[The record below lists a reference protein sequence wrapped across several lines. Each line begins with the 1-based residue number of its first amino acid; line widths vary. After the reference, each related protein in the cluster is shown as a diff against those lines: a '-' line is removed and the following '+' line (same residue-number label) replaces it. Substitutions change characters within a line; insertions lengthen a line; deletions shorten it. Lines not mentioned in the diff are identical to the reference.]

1 MVLPKLEE
9 RVSRSSWKMI
19 LGKPTDNSRAAGEAD
34 DVWGETS
41 GWKEWKKDDAKNDA
55 YPAGI
60 PLSTVE
66 IKSSRNF
73 RPKSLE
79 DGSFLCWDYSSH
91 AGCKAPNGTC
101 TRGKHEVIK
110 TKGLHPLIR
119 MHLARRGGHRAEKKI
134 QIKDIDGHVQ
144 SLRDQL
150 TEEDLEYQRSPKSKS
165 QPKAGG
171 GVLDIPDTL
180 THVETAS
187 VVDGGNAADKILTD
201 INPVIVNAMDSA
213 PLAWRDAV
221 FPTDF
226 GHINF
231 TPLEEG
237 NRLLAASEDAWANEI
252 DSLPILPHPEIIADR
267 LDSVTRP
274 VSYAAEWI
282 RDSSFDVHP
291 SIQSLVVDSMLSYDT
306 VPEDNSAMVER

>member
-1 MVLPKLEE
+1 MILGIGKTMVLPKLEE

-101 TRGKHEVIK
+101 PRGKHEVIK

-119 MHLARRGGHRAEKKI
+119 MNLARRGGHRAEKKI
-134 QIKDIDGHVQ
+134 QIRDIDGHVQ
-144 SLRDQL
+144 SLRAQL
-150 TEEDLEYQRSPKSKS
+150 AEEDSEYQRRPKAKP

-171 GVLDIPDTL
+171 GGVLDVPDAL
-180 THVETAS
+180 SHVETTS
-187 VVDGGNAADKILTD
+187 VVDGGI
-201 INPVIVNAMDSA
+201 A
-213 PLAWRDAV
+213 P
-221 FPTDF
+221 
-226 GHINF
+226 GK
-231 TPLEEG
+231 
-237 NRLLAASEDAWANEI
+237 
-252 DSLPILPHPEIIADR
+252 
-267 LDSVTRP
+267 
-274 VSYAAEWI
+274 
-282 RDSSFDVHP
+282 
-291 SIQSLVVDSMLSYDT
+291 
-306 VPEDNSAMVER
+306 